1 VTKNESSSFVH
12 LLIDCVIPRP
22 EFMTSIPSSVRQVLQ
37 ARGEATRQQVDVA
50 LLRKQ
55 LDAQKQT
62 GDAVNALLEQA
73 VIIQRQLADGHIDVK
88 V

>member
-1 VTKNESSSFVH
+1 
-12 LLIDCVIPRP
+12 
-22 EFMTSIPSSVRQVLQ
+22 MTSIPSSVRQVLQ
-37 ARGEATRQQVDVA
+37 ARGDAARQQVDFA
-50 LLRKQ
+50 LLRKH
-55 LDAQKQT
+55 LDAQQQT